1 MLQSEYLG
9 SICSDNGHFS
19 SNLNNLALFVQMVSV
34 RVEVLGGIAV
44 LGINLL
50 PRVEVDEVGRRRKGE
65 EGGKCWSGENK

>member
-34 RVEVLGGIAV
+34 AGGGFGWYSCFGV
-44 LGINLL
+44 NLL
-50 PRVEVDEVGRRRKGE
+50 PRVDEVEIRRKGE
-65 EGGKCWSGENK
+65 EGGKCWSGEN